1 MVTKLIRVKAIRAII
16 DKEDPAVKEQLEVI
30 ITKARAEKES
40 RKRIPRPPAPEGSI
54 GIREGAKKYG
64 LSKSTVHKWYKLGYI
79 PKVLDDGYMVYIDEE
94 RLKEL
99 ATAFKSDP
107 RPGSRAIKRYLKD
120 KLN

>member
-1 MVTKLIRVKAIRAII
+1 MVTNLISVKAIRNII
-16 DKEDPAVKEQLEVI
+16 DKEDPATKEKIEGI
-30 ITKARAEKES
+30 ITKAMAEKES
-40 RKRIPRPPAPEGSI
+40 RRKQPRLPAPKGSI

-99 ATAFKSDP
+99 ATAIKSDP